1 MKGKFFYKIDYNTDN
16 GKKQHRNSKVG
27 KNYHNLESSGPKAGK
42 TLYFWACIPHF
53 GTDTVEKQGSG
64 CIICAEKVI
73 LKDVAGQKKH
83 SGGNKIMTRNSK
95 NEYSKNEYS
104 KNGYEKSE
112 YSKNQKNS
120 RDCNHVK
127 DREMSSYGQQN
138 REQDEK
144 DEYEKY

>member
-1 MKGKFFYKIDYNTDN
+1 
-16 GKKQHRNSKVG
+16 
-27 KNYHNLESSGPKAGK
+27 
-42 TLYFWACIPHF
+42 
-53 GTDTVEKQGSG
+53 
-64 CIICAEKVI
+64 
-73 LKDVAGQKKH
+73 
-83 SGGNKIMTRNSK
+83 MTRNSK
-95 NEYSKNEYS
+95 N
-104 KNGYEKSE
+104 E

>member
-1 MKGKFFYKIDYNTDN
+1 MGRKPVLLGRQSPLCGTYRGKTGI
-16 GKKQHRNSKVG
+16 RM
-27 KNYHNLESSGPKAGK
+27 HNLSRKS
-42 TLYFWACIPHF
+42 
-53 GTDTVEKQGSG
+53 DTKGCRRTKQISRR
-64 CIICAEKVI
+64 K
-73 LKDVAGQKKH
+73 Q
-83 SGGNKIMTRNSK
+83 IMTRNSK

>member
-1 MKGKFFYKIDYNTDN
+1 MSQD
-16 GKKQHRNSKVG
+16 
-27 KNYHNLESSGPKAGK
+27 
-42 TLYFWACIPHF
+42 
-53 GTDTVEKQGSG
+53 
-64 CIICAEKVI
+64 
-73 LKDVAGQKKH
+73 KKH
-83 SGGNKIMTRNSK
+83 SGGNEIMTRNSK
-95 NEYSKNEYS
+95 NEYSKN
-104 KNGYEKSE
+104 E

>member
-1 MKGKFFYKIDYNTDN
+1 
-16 GKKQHRNSKVG
+16 
-27 KNYHNLESSGPKAGK
+27 
-42 TLYFWACIPHF
+42 
-53 GTDTVEKQGSG
+53 
-64 CIICAEKVI
+64 
-73 LKDVAGQKKH
+73 
-83 SGGNKIMTRNSK
+83 MTRNSK
-95 NEYSKNEYS
+95 NEYSNVIPYIFIIRAFLCAPRFCAIKLVQAVKNEYS

>member
-1 MKGKFFYKIDYNTDN
+1 MSQD
-16 GKKQHRNSKVG
+16 
-27 KNYHNLESSGPKAGK
+27 
-42 TLYFWACIPHF
+42 
-53 GTDTVEKQGSG
+53 
-64 CIICAEKVI
+64 
-73 LKDVAGQKKH
+73 KKH

-120 RDCNHVK
+120 RDCSHVK

-144 DEYEKY
+144 DEYEKH

>member
-1 MKGKFFYKIDYNTDN
+1 MSQD
-16 GKKQHRNSKVG
+16 
-27 KNYHNLESSGPKAGK
+27 
-42 TLYFWACIPHF
+42 
-53 GTDTVEKQGSG
+53 
-64 CIICAEKVI
+64 
-73 LKDVAGQKKH
+73 KKH

-95 NEYSKNEYS
+95 NEYSKN
-104 KNGYEKSE
+104 E

>member
-1 MKGKFFYKIDYNTDN
+1 M
-16 GKKQHRNSKVG
+16 
-27 KNYHNLESSGPKAGK
+27 HNLRGK
-42 TLYFWACIPHF
+42 S
-53 GTDTVEKQGSG
+53 DTKGCRRTKKTFRRKQ
-64 CIICAEKVI
+64 
-73 LKDVAGQKKH
+73 DYDQKQQKM
-83 SGGNKIMTRNSK
+83 NTA
-95 NEYSKNEYS
+95 KNEYS

>member
-1 MKGKFFYKIDYNTDN
+1 
-16 GKKQHRNSKVG
+16 
-27 KNYHNLESSGPKAGK
+27 
-42 TLYFWACIPHF
+42 
-53 GTDTVEKQGSG
+53 
-64 CIICAEKVI
+64 
-73 LKDVAGQKKH
+73 
-83 SGGNKIMTRNSK
+83 MTRNSK

-144 DEYEKY
+144 DEYEKILSKPWDSGRKKPAAGPIRTLPPVSAYI

>member
-1 MKGKFFYKIDYNTDN
+1 
-16 GKKQHRNSKVG
+16 
-27 KNYHNLESSGPKAGK
+27 
-42 TLYFWACIPHF
+42 
-53 GTDTVEKQGSG
+53 
-64 CIICAEKVI
+64 
-73 LKDVAGQKKH
+73 
-83 SGGNKIMTRNSK
+83 MTRNSK

-144 DEYEKY
+144 DEYEPMGKIYADWFAANAKTSEE

>member
-1 MKGKFFYKIDYNTDN
+1 MNT
-16 GKKQHRNSKVG
+16 
-27 KNYHNLESSGPKAGK
+27 A
-42 TLYFWACIPHF
+42 
-53 GTDTVEKQGSG
+53 
-64 CIICAEKVI
+64 
-73 LKDVAGQKKH
+73 
-83 SGGNKIMTRNSK
+83 K
-95 NEYSKNEYS
+95 NENS

-120 RDCNHVK
+120 RDCNYVK

>member
-1 MKGKFFYKIDYNTDN
+1 MSQD
-16 GKKQHRNSKVG
+16 
-27 KNYHNLESSGPKAGK
+27 
-42 TLYFWACIPHF
+42 
-53 GTDTVEKQGSG
+53 
-64 CIICAEKVI
+64 
-73 LKDVAGQKKH
+73 KKH

-104 KNGYEKSE
+104 KNE

-144 DEYEKY
+144 DGYEKY

>member
-53 GTDTVEKQGSG
+53 GTDTVEKTGFWMHNLRGKSDTKG
-64 CIICAEKVI
+64 CRRT
-73 LKDVAGQKKH
+73 KKH